1 MQTSDI
7 VEFFGFETRNGF
19 RNSLKFECR
28 WTPKTGAFKS
38 EMKFEKNLNI
48 FGKKSYNLA

>member
-1 MQTSDI
+1 MFPTYGSELILTIDFACIWLETVPDMQTSEI

-28 WTPKTGAFKS
+28 
-38 EMKFEKNLNI
+38 
-48 FGKKSYNLA
+48 